1 MQALLRDLRFGVRRL
16 ATSPGLTIVAILTL
30 AVAIGTNVAIFSVM
44 SALLL
49 RPFPYRQ
56 PEQLVSIQVKDE
68 TTDHGGTLLRY
79 ELLRDRTDRAR
90 VFESVA
96 AWANDDFNLTGVGEP
111 VQVPVARV
119 SANFFATLG
128 VRPQIGRTFN
138 EDEGRAEGKPVVVL
152 SESIWRSSLQQRS
165 KHRRADGDTRRQAA
179 HGNRRAA
186 RGGPVPFRRAG

>member
-1 MQALLRDLRFGVRRL
+1 MQTLLRDLRFGARRL
-16 ATSPGLTIVAILTL
+16 AKSPGLTVVAILTL

-49 RPFPYRQ
+49 RPFPFRQ

-79 ELLRDRTDRAR
+79 ELLRDRAR

-119 SANFFATLG
+119 SPNFFSTLG
-128 VRPQIGRTFN
+128 VRPQIGHTFN

-152 SESIWRSSLQQRS
+152 SESIWRSRFNSDRNIVGHTVTL
-165 KHRRADGDTRRQAA
+165 DGKPHTVIGVLPA
-179 HGNRRAA
+179 
-186 RGGPVPFRRAG
+186 